1 MIVVYHA
8 RMSAAS
14 LPAERKAVL
23 FTAGGIRLALRL
35 SQVREIVAVEEDA
48 SELVLRGTP
57 IPALPVAVALG
68 LPARR
73 ARFAVVTE
81 AVPGCALK
89 VDEVHGI
96 VDLGATEVFQL
107 PTRTQLPQPPPFQ
120 GALVESGNIALEL
133 AIATLG
139 WAPIEPAIES
149 VGPAPEL
156 EFPSGR
162 ELLFSR
168 AGRTYAVPI
177 QLLEHVLDAPRLFP
191 VPLAPAAHRGIVYY
205 GRAIHPVF
213 DLAVLYGD
221 PPSEAWSTALL
232 VEAGGNAI
240 AVLADRILHAGEAV
254 RDPVARPSWDVL
266 FAAP

>member
-1 MIVVYHA
+1 
-8 RMSAAS
+8 MSAAS

-23 FTAGGIRLALRL
+23 FTSGGIRLALRL
-35 SQVREIVAVEEDA
+35 SQVREVVAVEDDVLEV
-48 SELVLRGTP
+48 VLRGAT
-57 IPALPVAVALG
+57 IPAVPVAVALG
-68 LPARR
+68 LQSER

-81 AVPGCALK
+81 AVPPCALK
-89 VDEVHGI
+89 VEEVHGI
-96 VDLGATEVFQL
+96 LDLGAAEVFHL

-120 GALVESGNIALEL
+120 GALVDRGEVALEL

-139 WAPIEPAIES
+139 WAPIEPAFES
-149 VGPAPEL
+149 ACPPPEL
-156 EFPSGR
+156 EFPIGR

-177 QLLEHVLDAPRLFP
+177 ELLEHVLDAPRVFP
-191 VPLAPAAHRGIVYY
+191 VPLAPVAHRGIVYY

-221 PPSEAWSTALL
+221 EPTYEWTTALL
-232 VEAGGNAI
+232 VDAGGNAV

-254 RDPVARPSWDVL
+254 PGNVARPSWDVL
-266 FAAP
+266 FAGP